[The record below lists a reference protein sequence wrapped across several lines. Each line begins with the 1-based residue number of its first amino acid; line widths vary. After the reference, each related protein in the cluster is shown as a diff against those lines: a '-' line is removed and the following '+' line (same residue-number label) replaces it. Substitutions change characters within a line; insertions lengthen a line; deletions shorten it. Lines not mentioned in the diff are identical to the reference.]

1 MDRPTVL
8 VIDYEPRNLAA
19 TVEPLTAAG
28 YHVEVARD
36 GIAGLDAFR
45 RLHPPVVF
53 MEAMLPKKHAFEVCQ
68 EIRRAQGSKTKV
80 FILGAPTIAQ
90 SQQVKAVRQYGA
102 DRFLPRPVDAETL
115 VSLCSPVLPGP
126 KAPQIPEIDLLE
138 PIAVQRAATPA
149 PDLLQA
155 LGPRDLNSMSEED
168 IMAQLDQLLPSVPA
182 STPVAK
188 AIPQAARTPTPIPV
202 APRKTS
208 SAPVPRPSVASA
220 PMPAPRPSPRPAP
233 APSPV
238 RAVMTPPVLVPSPP
252 PDLRPP
258 SAEAAPTP
266 VPRRSK
272 LPMVL
277 TACVLVAAG
286 IGSWMLLRPGSA
298 PVAKPATETFA
309 DLAPTAEPPAPA
321 PVGVP
326 GVPTETPQGTETAPA
341 ETARAP
347 LHVAPAPP
355 VVPTMASPA
364 KPAPSVQT
372 KTEPIA
378 TEKVR
383 PPPAP
388 KVVTETAG
396 AQPPAPKPTPTPE
409 TDAADTTAEA
419 APETSGAEA
428 PLPLAPP
435 RLEPLPV
442 GSDAARPRISPE
454 VFVRRVTWGSLVELR
469 DADKPPVAV
478 SRPAPN
484 YPMAARQMRREGEV
498 ELRLLIDAQGQVAA
512 VEVLTGGRSDYA
524 QAAERAVRKWK
535 YRAAM
540 KDGVPVQVKIVE
552 KVTFKL

>member
-90 SQQVKAVRQYGA
+90 SQQMKAVRQYGA

-126 KAPQIPEIDLLE
+126 KAPQIPEIDLLQ
-138 PIAVQRAATPA
+138 PIPVAPRPAGPDPDFLAELTAPTAATA
-149 PDLLQA
+149 PVA
-155 LGPRDLNSMSEED
+155 PSASRDLNTMSEDD
-168 IMAQLDQLLPSVPA
+168 IMAQLDALLPSVPPPAPA
-182 STPVAK
+182 S
-188 AIPQAARTPTPIPV
+188 IPV
-202 APRKTS
+202 TPRKAA
-208 SAPVPRPSVASA
+208 SAPVPRPPVAA
-220 PMPAPRPSPRPAP
+220 APAPAPKPIVRPAP
-233 APSPV
+233 PPSPV
-238 RAVMTPPVLVPSPP
+238 RAVMTPPVLVPSPAP
-252 PDLRPP
+252 EIRPSP
-258 SAEAAPTP
+258 ADAAPTP

-277 TACVLVAAG
+277 TACALVAAG
-286 IGSWMLLRPGSA
+286 VGSWMFLRPGSA
-298 PVAKPATETFA
+298 PVHPVQTETFA
-309 DLAPTAEPPAPA
+309 DLAPTSESTSESTSEPPAPS
-321 PVGVP
+321 PVQTP
-326 GVPTETPQGTETAPA
+326 EPTETAAAQTAP
-341 ETARAP
+341 AP

-355 VVPTMASPA
+355 VVPTMAAPS
-364 KPAPSVQT
+364 KPASAVQT
-372 KTEPIA
+372 KLEPVA
-378 TEKVR
+378 AEKTL

-388 KVVTETAG
+388 KVTTETA
-396 AQPPAPKPTPTPE
+396 AVQPPESKPEPT
-409 TDAADTTAEA
+409 AADTTAEA
-419 APETSGAEA
+419 APDASAAEV

-442 GSDAARPRISPE
+442 GSDAARPRIPAE
-454 VFVRRVTWGSLVELR
+454 VFESRAKWGSLVELK
-469 DADKPPVAV
+469 DADKPPVAI
-478 SRPAPN
+478 SRTAPN

-512 VEVLTGGRSDYA
+512 VEVLTGGRTDFASS
-524 QAAERAVRKWK
+524 AERAVRKWK
-535 YRAAM
+535 YRPAM

-552 KVTFKL
+552 KVSFKL